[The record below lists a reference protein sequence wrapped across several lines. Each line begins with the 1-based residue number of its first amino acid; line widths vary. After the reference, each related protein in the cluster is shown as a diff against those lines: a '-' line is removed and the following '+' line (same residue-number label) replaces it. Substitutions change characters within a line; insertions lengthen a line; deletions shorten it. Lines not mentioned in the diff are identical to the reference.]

1 MLTVE
6 NICAGIMVRYFPGF
20 ATQLKG
26 ILTLSIVQPDYSTKH
41 LTAAFSGIV
50 ELSLGLAILNN
61 PVKLSTNEEILVSLK
76 SLDISN
82 SETKKF
88 GIYPGLIDT
97 QLSEFKILSGI
108 LLSLRFP
115 IGKEYEN
122 KDSYFLMDIPDL
134 KFENTMFELYSIQ
147 EDTLRSNIRNQIGGI
162 SWNCLQEPIT
172 KIEESQNEQ

>member
-50 ELSLGLAILNN
+50 ELSLGLAILSD
-61 PVKLSTNEEILVSLK
+61 PVKLSTNEDILNVLK

-82 SETKKF
+82 LETKKF
-88 GIYPGLIDT
+88 GIYPGMIDT
-97 QLSEFKILSGI
+97 QLSELKILSGI
-108 LLSLRFP
+108 LLSLQYP
-115 IGKEYEN
+115 TGNKYEN
-122 KDSYFLMDIPDL
+122 AYSYFVMDIPDL
-134 KFENTMFELYSIQ
+134 KFENTMFDLYNIQ
-147 EDTLRSNIRNQIGGI
+147 EDTLRHNIREKIGGI
-162 SWNCLQEPIT
+162 AWNSLLRESTT
-172 KIEESQNEQ
+172 KSEET

>member
-50 ELSLGLAILNN
+50 ELSLGLAILSD
-61 PVKLSTNEEILVSLK
+61 PVKLSTNEDLK

-82 SETKKF
+82 LETKKF
-88 GIYPGLIDT
+88 GIYPGMIDT
-97 QLSEFKILSGI
+97 QLSELKILSGI
-108 LLSLRFP
+108 LLSLQYP
-115 IGKEYEN
+115 TGNKYEN
-122 KDSYFLMDIPDL
+122 AYSYFVMDIPDL
-134 KFENTMFELYSIQ
+134 KFENTMFDLYNIQ
-147 EDTLRSNIRNQIGGI
+147 EDTLRHNIREKIGGI
-162 SWNCLQEPIT
+162 AWNSLLRESTT
-172 KIEESQNEQ
+172 KSEET